1 MQKHKLFTLALLCGT
16 AFAMNATELP
26 ESVQKNNL
34 FQEFRLG
41 QGMIYEVYVKS
52 GARLFLPPSG
62 VPVMVKNAHV
72 ADFGGMTPLA
82 SVELM

>member
-41 QGMIYEVYVKS
+41 QGMIYEV
-52 GARLFLPPSG
+52 
-62 VPVMVKNAHV
+62 
-72 ADFGGMTPLA
+72 
-82 SVELM
+82 